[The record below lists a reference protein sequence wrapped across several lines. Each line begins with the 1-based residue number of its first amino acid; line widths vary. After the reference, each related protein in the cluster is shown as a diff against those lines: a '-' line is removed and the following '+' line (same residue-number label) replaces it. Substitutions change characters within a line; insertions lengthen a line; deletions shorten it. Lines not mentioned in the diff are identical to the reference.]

1 MSQPAPPGRRSF
13 WQWYRAQTRFAR
25 IGLGCASLFV
35 VLLLC
40 TGGLAAYGSTLPP
53 PPKTAQS
60 PTSIP
65 TKAPTQAIVLTTV
78 PTTPPTATR
87 VPTATPT
94 MKPTPTPATVPGNLT
109 PTYGTPRLGGPITDF
124 IGKYGKPDTGCAT
137 CASGIY
143 NFQRYQGTGID
154 YISTMLTDANGHTY
168 AFDVQAPPNSDW
180 DASTAKALCES
191 FGPSDVNYD
200 HPVQVLQSSDGV
212 IVEKVYKSTWLA
224 GQLDASDFQDGN
236 TMTGNINLPAGTFD
250 ISFSYSGGPSKVSDC
265 VLAAGIERV

>member
-1 MSQPAPPGRRSF
+1 MSQPTPPGRRSF

-35 VLLLC
+35 VLMLC
-40 TGGLAAYGSTLPP
+40 TGALAAYGSTLPL

-60 PTSIP
+60 PTSLP
-65 TKAPTQAIVLTTV
+65 TKAPTRAIVLATV
-78 PTTPPTATR
+78 PTTPPTPSPTASR

-94 MKPTPTPATVPGNLT
+94 MKPTPTPTTVPGNLA

-154 YISTMLTDANGHTY
+154 YISTMLTDANGHPY

-180 DASTAKALCES
+180 DASGFEQLSLLRSDLALQQSRCATRGCVGTSRLVGRPALACTTCSRGLSKA
-191 FGPSDVNYD
+191 
-200 HPVQVLQSSDGV
+200 
-212 IVEKVYKSTWLA
+212 
-224 GQLDASDFQDGN
+224 
-236 TMTGNINLPAGTFD
+236 TGNEKDMLSRRRWNTGH
-250 ISFSYSGGPSKVSDC
+250 G
-265 VLAAGIERV
+265 